1 MLPLACCTDPGDG
14 LPRSHHSPL
23 AQLRPP
29 DGHHRRARA
38 RERRR
43 RSPHRRGPSGCRSHR
58 RDGRTVARRLSRRLR
73 RSSTARRNSLT
84 RHRQGV
90 LPSAQPRE
98 RDGDPARHRGLPADG
113 PTSRRYNAMPE
124 RDRFVRGMV
133 AWTGFQQIAVP
144 YRRAARF
151 AGESKYP
158 LFKMVRFALDGL
170 TSFSRTPLRI
180 ATRMGFIVSAVAL
193 AAITYALVMRLFT
206 NDWVTRWTALFIAVL
221 FVGGA
226 QTLPRHH
233 RRVHRAHLRGG
244 EGPTPVRGQGSARF
258 RPRGPT
264 RGNVDQSAPIRS
276 PMRSRAAGGMTA
288 YADRPATPTYPSPS
302 TTSHPT
308 RAWMS
313 RSRNPQEQSMATHHT
328 VVIGGGFGSLAR
340 AGVARRGLDN
350 AVIEAEASA
359 DSPARSRSTVS
370 GSRSSITIGSP
381 TTAT

>member
-1 MLPLACCTDPGDG
+1 MDRRVVDRLA
-14 LPRSHHSPL
+14 
-23 AQLRPP
+23 
-29 DGHHRRARA
+29 
-38 RERRR
+38 
-43 RSPHRRGPSGCRSHR
+43 
-58 RDGRTVARRLSRRLR
+58 
-73 RSSTARRNSLT
+73 
-84 RHRQGV
+84 
-90 LPSAQPRE
+90 
-98 RDGDPARHRGLPADG
+98 
-113 PTSRRYNAMPE
+113 AMPE

-180 ATRMGFIVSAVAL
+180 ATWMGFIVSAVAL

-226 QTLPRHH
+226 QLLSLGIIGEYIGRIYGEAKGRPLYVVEEARGFDLAVQ
-233 RRVHRAHLRGG
+233 RVGTWTRARAHPLADA
-244 EGPTPVRGQGSARF
+244 V
-258 RPRGPT
+258 PR
-264 RGNVDQSAPIRS
+264 RR
-276 PMRSRAAGGMTA
+276 RMTA

-328 VVIGGGFGSLAR
+328 VVIGGGFGSQAPRWRSHGAAAPMSRSSKPR
-340 AGVARRGLDN
+340 AK
-350 AVIEAEASA
+350 SA